1 MVVKDSYDDVI
12 VIDVILGI
20 FYERDGDWWSNW
32 FLIASR
38 PDGQMKTMMMMVM
51 VVVTLLLM
59 ILMMMMLIVIMMG
72 MIILWK
78 LIIVMS

>member
-1 MVVKDSYDDVI
+1 MVVKDSYDDVL
-12 VIDVILGI
+12 VIDVIAGI
-20 FYERDGDWWSNW
+20 FYERDGDRWSNW

-51 VVVTLLLM
+51 VVVVVTLLLM
-59 ILMMMMLIVIMMG
+59 IMMG

>member
-12 VIDVILGI
+12 VIDVIVGI
-20 FYERDGDWWSNW
+20 LYERDGDWWSNW

-38 PDGQMKTMMMMVM
+38 PGGQMQTMMMM

-59 ILMMMMLIVIMMG
+59 ILMMMMLIVVMMG
-72 MIILWK
+72 MTMLWK
-78 LIIVMS
+78 L